1 MGFPKFCGRKNNP
14 LLFNR
19 QEMNRFKYCLIAA
32 FSLIAIASYSQ
43 DGTVTGNVKDAE
55 TGEPIPFASIQIK
68 GTLEGGTTDA
78 DGNYSL
84 TVPGDTVLIF
94 SSIGYVSSEVN
105 VKTGMTA
112 DVILQPDRQMLDE
125 TIVVAF
131 GTATRESF
139 TGSAAVVDS
148 DDILKVQTSDVTRA
162 LEGMVAGVQMTTSSG
177 SLGSSPSILIR
188 GISSINAGTSPLYI
202 VDGVPYSGDM
212 NNINPNDIES
222 MTVLKDAAS
231 NALYGARGANGVI
244 MITTKKAK
252 AGDAIVNIDAK
263 WGWNSKALR
272 EYDYIT
278 NPAEYY
284 EAHYAA
290 LYNYYRY
297 GQGMSASEAHLTANN
312 FVAGSSRNGGLGYQ
326 VFTVPDGE
334 AFIGTNGKVNPHAT
348 LGRKVFYNGTE
359 YYITPDNWVDETYRN
374 SLRQEYNISVS
385 GTTGKASIFASFGY
399 LNNKGIIDGSDMFRY
414 SARIKADYQA
424 KEWFRF
430 GVNAAYAKFNW
441 NNGNSDEGSS
451 SSTGNVFAFS
461 SSIGPIYP
469 VYMRDGNGNIMQD
482 EHGYK
487 RYDYGSGANGGMQRP
502 VMSNANPLQSLTIDK
517 NNSEGNALNG
527 TAFAEI
533 DFLKDFKFTFNAG
546 VGVDET
552 RSTSMNNPYYG
563 QYASMGGVLSKSHGR
578 DYYFNMQQLL
588 SYDRTF
594 GGAHTVSV
602 LLGHESYELQTYSL
616 SAGKSN
622 MFSVDN
628 TELNGAVIDSKAAS
642 SSYDSYNNEGY
653 FFRAQYDFNEKIF
666 LSASYRLDASS
677 RFHPDHRWGS
687 FWSFGAG
694 WLIDRESWFN
704 APWIDM
710 LKLKF
715 SIGSQGNDNIGN
727 YRYLDTYSIQS
738 GAGDI
743 AVIFTTKGNKEISW
757 ETNTN
762 INVGADFDF
771 FRGRLSGSAEYFY
784 RLTSDMLSFF
794 QTPQSIGYSG
804 YYDNVGDMR
813 NSGIEVSLNGVLMQ
827 TRNFIWNAY
836 LNFTH
841 YSNRILYIPEENKTR
856 NIEGID
862 GYRSGSYYYG
872 EGLPLFTYLMPSYA
886 GTDHATGKPL
896 WYMDVL
902 DDEGNVT
909 DRTTTDNYSE
919 ATDYLCDN
927 PTPKL
932 YGGFGT
938 SLSFYG
944 FDVSASFTYSIGG
957 LVYDSGYASL
967 VSSPIATSTGGNYH
981 KDVMKYAWTPENPDS
996 DFPRWQYGD
1005 QYTAAASDRF
1015 LVPAGYLNF
1024 QNAQIGYTF
1033 PERMTRKFH
1042 VSRLR
1047 LYVACDNIAYWSYRR
1062 GLDPRYSFTGATNT
1076 ATNSPVRTLSGGI
1089 NITF

>member
-1 MGFPKFCGRKNNP
+1 MLYAISCSIVLYG
-14 LLFNR
+14 
-19 QEMNRFKYCLIAA
+19 QEKIVRGGVAD
-32 FSLIAIASYSQ
+32 S
-43 DGTVTGNVKDAE
+43 E
-55 TGEPIPFASIQIK
+55 TGEPVPFASIQIK

-78 DGNYSL
+78 DGRFTLSI
-84 TVPGDTVLIF
+84 PGDTVLIF
-94 SSIGYVSSEVN
+94 SSIGYISSEVRVESGADIQ
-105 VKTGMTA
+105 VK
-112 DVILQPDRQMLDE
+112 LHPDRQMLEE

-139 TGSAAVVDS
+139 TGSASVVKS
-148 DDILKVQTSDVTRA
+148 EDILKVQSSDVTRA

-177 SLGSSPSILIR
+177 SLGVSPSIQIR
-188 GISSINAGTSPLYI
+188 GVSSINAGTEPLYV
-202 VDGVPYSGDM
+202 VDGVPFSGDL

-244 MITTKKAK
+244 MITTRKAK
-252 AGDAIVNIDAK
+252 AGDAVVNIDAK

-272 EYDYIT
+272 EYDYVT
-278 NPAEYY
+278 DPAQYY
-284 EAHYAA
+284 ETHYSA

-297 GQGMSASEAHLTANN
+297 GQGMSAAEAHLTANN
-312 FVAGSSRNGGLGYQ
+312 FVAGSYRNGGLGYQ
-326 VFTVPDGE
+326 VFDVPDGE
-334 AFIGTNGKVNPHAT
+334 AFIGTNGKVNPRAT
-348 LGRKVFYNGTE
+348 LGRKVLYDGVE
-359 YYITPDNWVDETYRN
+359 YYITPDNWIDETYRN

-385 GTTGKASIFASFGY
+385 GTTGKASVFASFGY
-399 LNNKGIIDGSDMFRY
+399 LNNKGIINGSDMYRY
-414 SARIKADYQA
+414 TARIKTDYQA
-424 KEWFRF
+424 KKWLKL
-430 GVNAAYAKFNW
+430 GVNAAYTKFNW
-441 NNGNSDEGSS
+441 NNSNSDEGSS

-461 SSIGPIYP
+461 SSIAPIYP
-469 VYMRDGNGNIMQD
+469 VYMRDGNGNIMVD

-487 RYDYGSGANGGMQRP
+487 RFDYGSGANGGMQRP
-502 VMSNANPLQSLTIDK
+502 VMSNANPLQTLTLDE

-533 DFLKDFKFTFNAG
+533 AFLKHFKFTFN
-546 VGVDET
+546 VGMGLDET

-594 GGAHTVSV
+594 KDLHTVSV
-602 LLGHESYELQTYSL
+602 LLGHESYEQQTYSL

-622 MFSVDN
+622 MFSIDN
-628 TELNGAVIDSKAAS
+628 TELNGAVVDSRAATS
-642 SSYDSYNNEGY
+642 AYDSYNNEGY
-653 FFRAQYDFNEKIF
+653 FFRAQYDYAEKIF

-687 FWSFGAG
+687 FWSLGAG
-694 WLIDRESWFN
+694 WLIDREHWFN
-704 APWIDM
+704 TSWVEM

-727 YRYLDTYSIQS
+727 YRYLDTYSIES
-738 GAGDI
+738 GAGDV
-743 AVIFTTKGNKEISW
+743 AVIFSTKGNENITW

-762 INVGADFDF
+762 INAGFDFDLF
-771 FRGRLSGSAEYFY
+771 KGRLSGSIEYFY

-794 QTPQSIGYSG
+794 STPQSIGYAG

-813 NSGIEVSLNGVLMQ
+813 NSGVEVSMNGVLMR
-827 TRNFIWNAY
+827 TKNFNWSAY

-841 YSNRILYIPEENKTR
+841 YDNKILYIPEENKTR
-856 NIEGID
+856 NIEGYA

-872 EGLPLFTYLMPSYA
+872 EGLPLYTYLMPSYA
-886 GTDHATGKPL
+886 GVDRNTGESL

-902 DDEGNVT
+902 DDEGNVV
-909 DRTTTDNYSE
+909 DRTVTDSYSE
-919 ATDYLCDN
+919 ATDYLCDD

-938 SLSFYG
+938 SLSFHG

-967 VSSPIATSTGGNYH
+967 VSPPIATSTGHNYH
-981 KDVMKYAWTPENPDS
+981 KDVLKYAWTPENPDT

-1005 QYTAAASDRF
+1005 QYTASMSDRF
-1015 LVPAGYLNF
+1015 LVPASYLNF
-1024 QNAQIGYTF
+1024 QNAQIGYTI
-1033 PERMTRKFH
+1033 PGRVTSKFH

-1047 LYVACDNIAYWSYRR
+1047 IYVACDNIVYWSYRH
-1062 GLDPRYSFTGATNT
+1062 GLDPRYSFTGATNNSV
-1076 ATNSPVRTLSGGI
+1076 NSPVRTLTGGV

>member
-1 MGFPKFCGRKNNP
+1 MKIFKFFLAVTFIFSWTALHG
-14 LLFNR
+14 
-19 QEMNRFKYCLIAA
+19 QE
-32 FSLIAIASYSQ
+32 
-43 DGTVTGNVKDAE
+43 GTVRGVVKDAE
-55 TGEPIPFASIQIK
+55 TGEGIPFASIQIK
-68 GTLEGGTTDA
+68 GTLEGGTTDG
-78 DGNYSL
+78 DGNFTL
-84 TVPGDTVLIF
+84 TVPGDTALIF
-94 SSIGYVSSEVN
+94 SSIGYVTSEID
-105 VKTGMTA
+105 VKTGSTV
-112 DVILQPDRQMLDE
+112 DISLQPDRQMLDE

-139 TGSAAVVDS
+139 TGSATVVDS
-148 DDILKVQTSDVTRA
+148 DDILKVQSSDVTRA

-177 SLGSSPSILIR
+177 SLGSSPTILIR
-188 GISSINAGTSPLYI
+188 GVSSINAGTSPLYV

-231 NALYGARGANGVI
+231 NALYGSRGANGVI
-244 MITTKKAK
+244 MITTKKAR
-252 AGDAIVNIDAK
+252 AGDAVVNIDAK

-278 NPAEYY
+278 DPAQYY
-284 EAHYAA
+284 ETHYAA

-312 FVAGSSRNGGLGYQ
+312 FVAGSYRNGGLGYQ

-348 LGRKVFYNGTE
+348 LGRKVLYNGVE
-359 YYITPDNWVDETYRN
+359 YYITPDNWVNETYRN
-374 SLRQEYNISVS
+374 SLRQEYNVSVS

-399 LNNKGIIDGSDMFRY
+399 LNNKGIIAGSDMDRY
-414 SARIKADYQA
+414 TARIKTDYQA
-424 KEWFRF
+424 KDWLTL
-430 GVNAAYAKFNW
+430 GVNAAYTKFNW

-461 SSIGPIYP
+461 SSIAPIYP
-469 VYMRDGNGNIMQD
+469 VYMRDGNGNIMVD

-487 RYDYGSGANGGMQRP
+487 MYDYGSGANGGMQRP
-502 VMSNANPLQSLTIDK
+502 VMSNANPLQTLTLDK

-527 TAFAEI
+527 TAFVEV
-533 DFLKDFKFTFNAG
+533 DFLKDFKFTFN
-546 VGVDET
+546 VGMGLDET
-552 RSTSMNNPYYG
+552 RSTTVNNPYYG
-563 QYASMGGVLSKSHGR
+563 QYASMGGIISKSHGR

-594 GGAHTVSV
+594 KGVHTLSV
-602 LLGHESYELQTYSL
+602 LLGHESYESQTASL
-616 SAGKSN
+616 SAAKSN
-622 MFSVDN
+622 MFSIDN

-642 SSYDSYNNEGY
+642 SAYDSYNNEGY
-653 FFRAQYDFNEKIF
+653 FFRAQYDYAQKLF

-694 WLIDRESWFN
+694 WLIDRENWFN
-704 APWIDM
+704 ASWVDM

-715 SIGSQGNDNIGN
+715 SVGSQGNDNIGN
-727 YRYLDTYSIQS
+727 YRYLDTYSIES
-738 GAGDI
+738 GAGDVS
-743 AVIFTTKGNKEISW
+743 VIFTTKGNKEISW

-762 INVGADFDF
+762 INIGADFDF
-771 FRGRLSGSAEYFY
+771 FKGRLSGSVEYFY

-794 QTPQSIGYSG
+794 YTPASIGYSG

-813 NSGIEVSLNGVLMQ
+813 NSGVEVALNGVVMQ
-827 TRNFIWNAY
+827 RRNFRWDAY

-841 YSNRILYIPEENKTR
+841 YNNRILKIADENKTR
-856 NIEGID
+856 VIEGYE

-886 GTDHATGKPL
+886 GVDHSTGESL

-902 DDEGNVT
+902 DDEGNVI

-967 VSSPIATSTGGNYH
+967 VSPPIATSSGGNYH
-981 KDVMKYAWTPENPDS
+981 RDVIEKAWTPENPDS

-1005 QYTAAASDRF
+1005 QYSAAMSDRF

-1024 QNAQIGYTF
+1024 QNAQVGYTI
-1033 PERMTRKFH
+1033 PEHVTQKFR

-1047 LYVACDNIAYWSYRR
+1047 VYVSCDNICYWSYRR
-1062 GLDPRYSFTGATNT
+1062 GLDPRYSFSGSTNN
-1076 ATNSPVRTLSGGI
+1076 AVNSPVRTLTGGI